1 MYLKFSDMSE
11 ESKMKRIKVM
21 SLIWSMGDGGAQQV
35 IINYLR
41 DFCNDPDIE
50 FKVYVYTKPTNSKYD
65 KEIAEKGYNV
75 VYLNNPRTR
84 VQIPYIKRFFQNP
97 VSKKTWMKAI
107 GAYNPD
113 IVHVHISALLNA
125 TMPGIVKYNIP
136 VRFDTLHSSPY
147 RYKGRIKKIIS
158 NAFQH
163 QNVIPVCVTEMQV
176 EEAKEWYGIT
186 KYEIVRNGVDIE
198 QIRKKCCSKHEG
210 RIRFGIDDN
219 SFVVIG
225 VGRLNPIKK
234 FDLLIEAF
242 AKIHQVEDNSI
253 LIIAGD
259 GEEKD
264 RLIQLAQ
271 KFGVGRYIKFLG
283 NIVDT
288 TKLYCAA
295 DVLAVTSDTESSS
308 LVAIEAQTCGTRCVL
323 SAGVPKES
331 ILLTRTQKLKKNA
344 TSEEWCKAL
353 LNDSYE
359 NAPIASVEDYEVHNM
374 SKKMKEI
381 YLKYY
386 SVYEENKNANTK

>member
-1 MYLKFSDMSE
+1 MQRK
-11 ESKMKRIKVM
+11 IKVM
-21 SLIWSMGDGGAQQV
+21 HMIWSMGDGGAQQI

-84 VQIPYIKRFFQNP
+84 VKIPYIKRFFQNP
-97 VSKKTWMKAI
+97 ISKKVWMKAI
-107 GAYNPD
+107 GDYNPD

-147 RYKGRIKKIIS
+147 RYKGRIKKFIC

-163 QNVIPVCVTEMQV
+163 QNVIPVCVTETQV
-176 EEAKEWYGIT
+176 EEAKKWYGIT

-210 RIRFGIDDN
+210 RIRFDIEDN
-219 SFVVIG
+219 SFVIIG
-225 VGRLNPIKK
+225 VGRLNPIKR
-234 FDLLIEAF
+234 FDLLIEVF
-242 AKIHQVEDNSI
+242 AKVHQREANSV

-264 RLIQLAQ
+264 RLIRLAQ
-271 KFGVGRYIKFLG
+271 KLGVESSVKFLG

-308 LVAIEAQTCGTRCVL
+308 LVAIEAQTCGIRCVL

-331 ILLTRTQKLKKNA
+331 VILNQTQRLQENA
-344 TSEEWCKAL
+344 SVNDWCQAL
-353 LNDSYE
+353 LNNSYKKK
-359 NAPIASVEDYEVHNM
+359 SVVNIDDYEVHNM
-374 SKKMKEI
+374 SKRMKDI
-381 YLKYY
+381 YLKYF
-386 SVYEENKNANTK
+386 SEYEENRNAKG

>member
-1 MYLKFSDMSE
+1 
-11 ESKMKRIKVM
+11 MKRIKVM

-97 VSKKTWMKAI
+97 ISKKVWMKAI
-107 GAYNPD
+107 GDYSPD
-113 IVHVHISALLNA
+113 IVHVHISALLNV

-147 RYKGRIKKIIS
+147 RYKGRIKKIIC

-186 KYEIVRNGVDIE
+186 KYEVVRNGIDIE

-210 RIRFGIDDN
+210 REVFGLEDN
-219 SFVVIG
+219 LFVIIG

-234 FDLLIEAF
+234 FDLLLETF
-242 AKIHQVEDNSI
+242 AKVHQVQSESI

-264 RLIQLAQ
+264 RLIHLA
-271 KFGVGRYIKFLG
+271 KKLGVEKSVRFPG
-283 NIVDT
+283 NIADV

-308 LVAIEAQTCGTRCVL
+308 LVAIEAQACGTRCVL

-331 ILLTRTQKLKKNA
+331 VLLQQTQRLGEDA
-344 TSEEWCKAL
+344 TSETWCNAL
-353 LNDSYE
+353 LNDSYK
-359 NAPIASVEDYEVHNM
+359 NTAVASIEDYEVHNM

-386 SVYEENKNANTK
+386 SAYEENKNDNTK